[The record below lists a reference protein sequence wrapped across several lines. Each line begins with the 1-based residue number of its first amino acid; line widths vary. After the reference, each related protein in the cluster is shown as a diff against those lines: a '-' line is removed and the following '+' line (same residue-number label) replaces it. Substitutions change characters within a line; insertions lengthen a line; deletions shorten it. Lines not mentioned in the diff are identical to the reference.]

1 MAVIREHRAGV
12 ETTGDGSERCRC
24 AGDHA
29 GVIQCGCNGGVA
41 RAREIVVVFEAQGA
55 RSQLPGA
62 KADRRVGC
70 NRGGGYHLILHARN
84 RNLVA
89 LTGGLLGGCQF
100 DDVVADAARRGYQ
113 GRTGDGETFDLVVGR
128 QLRGRRIQGFR
139 KPDPHFVEAGNACG
153 ILECRSHRVGRS
165 HHQGDRGAASGAV
178 GARHHDVIGA
188 CIRRAHAAQ
197 RQGGRG
203 LAGQILA
210 VLAPLIGEGRRAA
223 GGSRQVDRVTR
234 KEGAAREG
242 RLLGDGRSHISRE
255 VNRLDVGRAQCLIEN
270 GDFIDVA
277 LEVVAGGVEDPAA
290 TDVEVEAAGAIAGHR
305 SAQSADFFAV
315 GIQDGGGGAA
325 DDGKVAPLVVL
336 EGIGR
341 LDVAAAGVDPQF
353 DVGAGIR
360 VAELK
365 QVVLAEVAATAALDG
380 TPPDP
385 AHHGEFGHVV
395 HLEWSADI
403 AGRTIEP
410 TTHVGGF
417 ESGVDRRL
425 RAIRARLHARVVRG
439 GDGSARRASIGGWR
453 HTGRCGVGAF
463 VQSVVGDGSLGQ
475 NEALV
480 GGGGAGG
487 RAVGVVSGNFFG
499 GQGLAVEG
507 HFVGGAIPPER
518 TVRAAADGETARLA
532 GNIAGLGCFSRL
544 GTVDEQLSGRTV
556 VNRRHMV
563 PHARHGSRST
573 TDVHRGGG
581 SIVVVHAEV
590 PTRLRLVDQ
599 PTGAGGGKLA
609 AGNGARQGAGSHSV
623 LDIRAQPGFHREGGL
638 GIHFRHVRHHGYR
651 VGGGIEAHGAVGA
664 AIQGSRNRVLGCS
677 QIVTHGRVA
686 QGTSVHRYVSSGRLR
701 SLIQAPEGDRLE
713 VGDRGGVVRRQ
724 GRRRAGD
731 QREQARQFEDLAF
744 HGCYK
749 VCFRYRRPG

>member
-277 LEVVAGGVEDPAA
+277 FEVVAGGIEDAAA
-290 TDVEVEAAGAIAGHR
+290 TDIEVVAAGAIAGHR
-305 SAQSADFFAV
+305 AAQTADFFAV

-325 DDGKVAPLVVL
+325 DDGEVAPIVVL
-336 EGIGR
+336 EGISS
-341 LDVAAAGVDPQF
+341 LDVAAPGVDPQL
-353 DVGAGIR
+353 DVGTAIR
-360 VAELK
+360 VAELE
-365 QVVLAEVAATAALDG
+365 QVVLAEVAATTALNG
-380 TPPDP
+380 SALDP
-385 AHHGEFGHVV
+385 AHHGEFGQVI
-395 HLEWSADI
+395 HLERSADV

-410 TTHVGGF
+410 ATDVRGF
-417 ESGVDRRL
+417 EPGVNRGL
-425 RAIRARLHARVVRG
+425 WGLRARLHAGVVG
-439 GDGSARRASIGGWR
+439 TCDGSARRSGVGGRR
-453 HTGRCGVGAF
+453 HTGRCRVGSF
-463 VQSVVGDGSLGQ
+463 VQAVVGDGSLGQ

-480 GGGGAGG
+480 GGTRAGG
-487 RAVGVVSGNFFG
+487 RAVGVVSGDFFSR
-499 GQGLAVEG
+499 QGFAVES
-507 HFVGGAIPPER
+507 HFIGGTIPPEG
-518 TVRAAADGETARLA
+518 TVRAAANSETA
-532 GNIAGLGCFSRL
+532 
-544 GTVDEQLSGRTV
+544 
-556 VNRRHMV
+556 
-563 PHARHGSRST
+563 
-573 TDVHRGGG
+573 
-581 SIVVVHAEV
+581 
-590 PTRLRLVDQ
+590 
-599 PTGAGGGKLA
+599 
-609 AGNGARQGAGSHSV
+609 
-623 LDIRAQPGFHREGGL
+623 
-638 GIHFRHVRHHGYR
+638 
-651 VGGGIEAHGAVGA
+651 
-664 AIQGSRNRVLGCS
+664 
-677 QIVTHGRVA
+677 
-686 QGTSVHRYVSSGRLR
+686 
-701 SLIQAPEGDRLE
+701 
-713 VGDRGGVVRRQ
+713 
-724 GRRRAGD
+724 
-731 QREQARQFEDLAF
+731 
-744 HGCYK
+744 
-749 VCFRYRRPG
+749 